1 MFQNSQLQDFRSAIL
16 FQSNGLCRNFCV
28 WEMSDIHFRD
38 RYKVIK
44 VLQISPADQVS
55 LVIDMVRCTLIRKSF
70 QQRSNHTSVDLCSKV
85 KLLISGIS

>member
-44 VLQISPADQVS
+44 VLILTFMPFSPADQVS

-70 QQRSNHTSVDLCSKV
+70 LAKTQSH
-85 KLLISGIS
+85 